1 MKMFIVV
8 LRSKSQVMEFIDIA
22 RSVGLTVKA
31 IPLPKEVKIGCGIC
45 VRIMG
50 GDTQKALFIVKKYR
64 LDAFY
69 GIYCIEKQGMRS
81 SIRRIY

>member
-22 RSVGLTVKA
+22 RGSGLTVKA

-45 VRIMG
+45 VKIAYF
-50 GDTQKALFIVKKYR
+50 DIQKALYIVKKHR

-69 GIYCIEKQGMRS
+69 GIYSVEKQGLRS

>member
-1 MKMFIVV
+1 MKIFIVV

-22 RSVGLTVKA
+22 RSVGMQVKA

-45 VRIMG
+45 VKIMAN
-50 GDTQKALFIVKKYR
+50 DTKKALFIVHKYS

-69 GIYCIEKQGMRS
+69 GIYSIEKQGLRS

>member
-1 MKMFIVV
+1 MKTFIVV
-8 LRSKSQVMEFIDIA
+8 LRSKSQVMEFLDIA
-22 RSVGLTVKA
+22 RSSGMMVKA

-45 VRIMG
+45 VKIMA
-50 GDTQKALFIVKKYR
+50 GDTQKAVYIVKKYN

-69 GIYCIEKQGMRS
+69 GIYLVEKQGLRS